1 MTGAFVWQR
10 LGLLDLGVPLGPPWT
25 TSHAMLP
32 TPLTTPR
39 GTVDVYFASLDEHGR
54 GRPYVVEIDPARPQ
68 RALAPPRG
76 PLLELGDPGGFDDH
90 GVVPASAVRAPDGAV
105 HLYYVGFE
113 LCHGIRYRL
122 FTGLAI
128 SRDGGATF
136 RRHADVPVLD
146 RSDGERFF
154 RCGPHVRYESGRFRM
169 WYVAGGAWTAV
180 DGKQVPVYDIRYA
193 ESTDGIVWPAAGT
206 PVVRAQEPREH
217 GLGRPWLVRDAG
229 TERLLLSV
237 RDRSLGAYR
246 LGCAVRGDD
255 GAYERRDDLVGLVS
269 EPGGFDDGAMMYLA
283 VVETDAGVLGLYNG
297 NGFGADGIG
306 VARLVERRREAA

>member
-1 MTGAFVWQR
+1 
-10 LGLLDLGVPLGPPWT
+10 
-25 TSHAMLP
+25 
-32 TPLTTPR
+32 
-39 GTVDVYFASLDEHGR
+39 
-54 GRPYVVEIDPARPQ
+54 
-68 RALAPPRG
+68 
-76 PLLELGDPGGFDDH
+76 
-90 GVVPASAVRAPDGAV
+90 
-105 HLYYVGFE
+105 
-113 LCHGIRYRL
+113 
-122 FTGLAI
+122 
-128 SRDGGATF
+128 
-136 RRHADVPVLD
+136 
-146 RSDGERFF
+146 
-154 RCGPHVRYESGRFRM
+154 M